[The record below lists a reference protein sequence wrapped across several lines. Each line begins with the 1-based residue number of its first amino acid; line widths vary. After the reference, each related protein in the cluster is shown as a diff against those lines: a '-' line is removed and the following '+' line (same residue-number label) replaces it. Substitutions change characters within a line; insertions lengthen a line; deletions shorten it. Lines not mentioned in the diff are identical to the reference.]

1 MNQEVWTVRSECKT
15 LGKKEETREF
25 TYRPDQTNQKIE
37 EVIEAI
43 RKVDRR
49 VAQIMAD
56 KRRGEKTLA
65 KTQKSQDVQKEKG
78 QDEKEEAK
86 EQRPPE

>member
-1 MNQEVWTVRSECKT
+1 LDLELHKIEEKQDRSTRIHILDMNQEVWTVRSECKT
-15 LGKKEETREF
+15 LGKKQETREF

-49 VAQIMAD
+49 AA
-56 KRRGEKTLA
+56 
-65 KTQKSQDVQKEKG
+65 
-78 QDEKEEAK
+78 
-86 EQRPPE
+86 

>member
-1 MNQEVWTVRSECKT
+1 LDLELHKIEEKLDRIIRILISDMNQEVWTVRSECKT

-43 RKVDRR
+43 RKVDRS
-49 VAQIMAD
+49 VA
-56 KRRGEKTLA
+56 
-65 KTQKSQDVQKEKG
+65 
-78 QDEKEEAK
+78 
-86 EQRPPE
+86 